1 MVLFRFKTSEET
13 LLHQEEIEATIIV
26 QKQAA
31 LVRPLR
37 YLNKD
42 ETADETAGGI
52 IGAKVRGHRGFMLS
66 VFASPEF

>member
-13 LLHQEEIEATIIV
+13 LPHQEEIEATIIV

-42 ETADETAGGI
+42 ETDGTAGGT